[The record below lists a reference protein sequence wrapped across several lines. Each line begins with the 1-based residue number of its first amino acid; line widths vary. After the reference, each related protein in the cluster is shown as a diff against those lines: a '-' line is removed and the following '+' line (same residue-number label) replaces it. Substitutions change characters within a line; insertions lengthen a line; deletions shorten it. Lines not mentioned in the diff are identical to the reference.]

1 MDRKELEAKVCE
13 LVAISYKKDPS
24 EVTVET
30 SFKNDLQGASIQMVA
45 LVAEIENE
53 LEAAIT
59 LQEASA
65 CETVGDLVDLVDL
78 VEEEM

>member
-24 EVTVET
+24 EITVNT
-30 SFKNDLQGASIQMVA
+30 SFKDDLQGASIQMVA

-65 CETVGDLVDLVDL
+65 CETVGDLVDLV
-78 VEEEM
+78 EEEM

>member
-24 EVTVET
+24 EITVNT
-30 SFKNDLQGASIQMVA
+30 SVKDDLQGASIQMVA

-53 LEAAIT
+53 LEAAVT

-65 CETVGDLVDLVDL
+65 CETVGALVDL

>member
-65 CETVGDLVDLVDL
+65 CETVGDLVDLV
-78 VEEEM
+78 ESEARSI

>member
-30 SFKNDLQGASIQMVA
+30 SFKTDLQGASIQMVA

-65 CETVGDLVDLVDL
+65 CETVGDLVDLV
-78 VEEEM
+78 EEEM

>member
-13 LVAISYKKDPS
+13 LVAISYKQDPAS
-24 EVTVET
+24 ITTAT
-30 SFKNDLQGASIQMVA
+30 SFKDDLKGASVQMVA

-53 LEAAIT
+53 LEAAVT

-65 CETVGDLVDLVDL
+65 CTTVADLCDL
-78 VEEEM
+78 VEEEL

>member
-24 EVTVET
+24 EITVET
-30 SFKNDLQGASIQMVA
+30 SFKDDLQGASIQMVA
-45 LVAEIENE
+45 LVSEIENE
-53 LEAAIT
+53 LEAAVT
-59 LQEASA
+59 LQEAAA
-65 CETVGDLVDLVDL
+65 CETVADLVDL

>member
-30 SFKNDLQGASIQMVA
+30 SFKDDLKGASVQMVA

-53 LEAAIT
+53 LEAAVT

-65 CETVGDLVDLVDL
+65 CTTVADLIDL
-78 VEEEM
+78 VEEEL

>member
-1 MDRKELEAKVCE
+1 
-13 LVAISYKKDPS
+13 
-24 EVTVET
+24 
-30 SFKNDLQGASIQMVA
+30 MVA

-65 CETVGDLVDLVDL
+65 CETVGDLVDLV
-78 VEEEM
+78 EEEM

>member
-24 EVTVET
+24 EVTAET

-65 CETVGDLVDLVDL
+65 CETVGDLVDLV
-78 VEEEM
+78 EEEM

>member
-1 MDRKELEAKVCE
+1 MDRKELEAKICE

-24 EVTVET
+24 EITVDT
-30 SFKNDLQGASIQMVA
+30 SFKDDLQGASIQMVA

-53 LEAAIT
+53 LEAAVT

-65 CETVGDLVDLVDL
+65 CATVADLVDL

>member
-30 SFKNDLQGASIQMVA
+30 SCKNDLQGASIQMVA

-53 LEAAIT
+53 LEAAMAGNNEIRV
-59 LQEASA
+59 LLLLR
-65 CETVGDLVDLVDL
+65 V
-78 VEEEM
+78 